1 MFMKTT
7 LLLIAF
13 MFSTPAFARIG
24 ETTEELGKRY
34 GKAREITREKVE
46 TRRYSFRGY
55 TVLVGLDQGI
65 SQFEMYRREDNARMS
80 EPEIQGLL
88 QANAGKSEWLDDPD
102 ENIDNF
108 VYWSK
113 DKKTRLA
120 IYTLATHRLMVTS
133 KKFLPRFAPL
143 IKSMDQKKMEGF

>member
-1 MFMKTT
+1 MKTT
-7 LLLIAF
+7 LLLIAL
-13 MFSTPAFARIG
+13 MFSTPVFARIG
-24 ETTEELGKRY
+24 ETTGELDKRY
-34 GKAREITREKVE
+34 GKPLETNRDKVE

-65 SQFEMYRREDNARMS
+65 SQFEMYRREDNFRMT

-88 QANAGKSEWLDDPD
+88 QANVGKSEWLPDPD
-102 ENIDNF
+102 ENLDNF

-133 KKFLPRFAPL
+133 KKLLPRFANL
-143 IKSMDQKKMEGF
+143 IKSIDQKKMEGF

>member
-1 MFMKTT
+1 MITKTT
-7 LLLIAF
+7 LLLIAL

-24 ETTEELGKRY
+24 ETTWELDKRY
-34 GKAREITREKVE
+34 GRPLETKQDKVE
-46 TRRYSFRGY
+46 TRRYSFHGY
-55 TVLVGLDQGI
+55 TVLVALDQGT
-65 SQFEMYRREDNARMS
+65 SQFEMYRREDNTRMS

-120 IYTLATHRLMVTS
+120 IYKLATHRLMITS
-133 KKFLPRFAPL
+133 KKLLPRFADL